1 MEKRYEG
8 FLAPHGLYIL
18 DTHTGEVRFIT
29 HVGEMQSTL
38 GVNSNTIDSK
48 LFMESAPVQTIQLS
62 PFENEVISS
71 YPYLIAKPFA
81 DLVRE
86 KDARMKCKLMV
97 DTFTAVL
104 KYMAMQ
110 LASEYLRAQDVKD
123 IQVHQTLTKDLSRPL
138 ISAWN
143 LLIGRCLPVLQD
155 NNVPFFSPE
164 IKDAYEKLETKCK
177 DPFLVSQSYSD
188 ENGEI
193 KTKTKKLGKIQALIN
208 YRNGLAHGFNQSQ
221 SRAQK
226 EFDEYYP
233 LLCDILQEV
242 RFVARYTLWH
252 VESSR
257 QGVNGIRLMGATPSR
272 KKVDFERDEI
282 NPAISPLFLVNDA
295 SGEILPL
302 YAFFDVDNSSE
313 TGLPEIGKDV
323 FVFEGNTKNTVIYL
337 SSSGEHLEKSTRYQ
351 HWKELLA
358 KKQFEVEWADAK
370 NISLE
375 MLHAI
380 GTHIS
385 ASGIQALI
393 SSGKYLR
400 EATIPRQDL
409 NEMLDSFCYGTY
421 NGFVLGGESGIG
433 KSTLLAQKTE
443 EWQATGNMVAFY
455 RGSALNQSDIANK
468 FLRDCAL
475 KVNYVEDFLSLLHNK
490 FHQTEKKCFLI
501 IDALNEY
508 AGDLND
514 LIQSVENIVAQSS
527 NFPWFK
533 LVVSIRDSAYN
544 RVKSKFGEIAGSQYF
559 TIEEDKGG
567 EKVKTNIVRLKPVAK
582 DFVEQLYNAYREYKW
597 KENTSTEDEG
607 YYKFRPLS
615 TFSEL
620 DPEGSTVQL
629 IRSPLMARLV
639 MQSFHRANLPQ
650 QLNNDEAMRLYQDN
664 IVLEKIDDSPG
675 FPERKK
681 LLTLLVSELDRCSV
695 DRLERDELIKHHALR
710 SYLINNQKDSA
721 YIQLLDLGVVME
733 EWEGENCY
741 VRFLFDKLLEFL
753 LAELHWPRVNN
764 SMELMILTKRAE
776 SFKILQGAI
785 EIILIR
791 LCLNKQSNILVE
803 LIDLSDKEP
812 EVIQLLVKD
821 IGVRILF
828 TLCNEHQN
836 VFEEVISEFPN
847 SPSHVDL
854 VILNDLLDK
863 LFITGNLIS
872 FEKVMS
878 VAIQEAKLLDDRKV
892 LSDLFLS
899 QSTFDNLKGD
909 IDRSLENIQKS
920 LLIKKEINDYRG
932 YSKCINAK
940 GVWYL
945 NSSKL
950 QDAEK
955 FFFEALNGFTNINDK
970 LGMSQSLH
978 SLGRLYVALG
988 DRKESERCILQ
999 SLELKRQLNDRIEIS
1014 KSLNN
1019 LANTYKF
1026 QNKLEEAK
1034 IIYIEALSVFK
1045 ELGHKVGISTV
1056 LMNLGML
1063 CKEKGNIIEAEKF
1076 YNESLKIRLHL
1087 GYKKGISSCIS
1098 NLGNLYFENSDFEKA
1113 KANFMEALTIN
1124 KYLSDISGI
1133 IGVIHR
1139 TFSLMDDIER
1149 ENYYTYIMLLLKDI
1163 ISPNLLSKIANIELM
1178 KNCLSNQ
1185 LVDASTLQKHVKDV
1199 LHQKNKS
1206 TLRDIDDLPVEA
1218 FYHTVIKLIELN
1230 ELDFAKEVAVEALNT
1245 IGESRSIRKEYF
1257 LRILKELDQR

>member
-29 HVGEMQSTL
+29 HVGDMQSTL

-48 LFMESAPVQTIQLS
+48 LFTEAAPVQITQLS
-62 PFENEVISS
+62 TFENEVISS

-110 LASEYLRAQDVKD
+110 LASEYLRAQDIKD
-123 IQVHQTLTKDLSRPL
+123 MQVHQTLTKDLSRPL

-143 LLIGRCLPVLQD
+143 LLIARCLPVLQD
-155 NNVPFFSPE
+155 NKVPFFSPE
-164 IKDAYEKLETKCK
+164 IKEAYEKLESKCK

-188 ENGEI
+188 EDGQI

-221 SRAQK
+221 TRAQK

-242 RFVARYTLWH
+242 RFVSRYTLWH

-257 QGVNGIRLMGATPSR
+257 QGVNGIRLMGATPSM
-272 KKVDFERDEI
+272 KKVDFERGEI

-302 YAFFDVDNSSE
+302 YAFFDVDNASE

-337 SSSGEHLEKSTRYQ
+337 SSNGEHLEKSSRFQ

-358 KKQFEVEWADAK
+358 KKHFQVEWADAK

-375 MLHAI
+375 ILHAI

-385 ASGIQALI
+385 AASIQALLT
-393 SSGKYLR
+393 SGKYLR

-443 EWQATGNMVAFY
+443 EWQASGNMVAFY

-475 KVNYVEDFLSLLHNK
+475 KVNYFEDFLSLLHPQFN
-490 FHQTEKKCFLI
+490 QTEKKCFLI

-508 AGDLND
+508 AGDLNE

-544 RVKSKFGEIAGSQYF
+544 RANSKFGEIAGAQYF
-559 TIEEDKGG
+559 TVEEDKGG
-567 EKVKTNIVRLKPVAK
+567 EKVKTNIIRLKPVGK

-597 KENTSTEDEG
+597 KDSADTDVEG
-607 YYKFRPLS
+607 SYKFRPMT
-615 TFSEL
+615 TFVEL

-639 MQSFHRANLPQ
+639 MQSFHRAKLPH

-681 LLTLLVSELDRCSV
+681 LLTLLVSELDRCSA
-695 DRLERDELIKHHALR
+695 DRLERDELIKHPALR

-741 VRFLFDKLLEFL
+741 VRFSFDKLLEFL

-764 SMELMILTKRAE
+764 SLELIILTKRAE

-791 LCLNKQSNILVE
+791 FCLNKQSNILVE
-803 LIDLSDKEP
+803 LIDLADTESES
-812 EVIQLLVKD
+812 IQRLVKD

-828 TLCNEHQN
+828 TLCNEHHSL
-836 VFEEVISEFPN
+836 FGEVIAEFPK
-847 SPSHVDL
+847 SPSKVDL
-854 VILNDLLDK
+854 YILKDLLDR
-863 LFITGNLIS
+863 LYLTGNLRG
-872 FEKVMS
+872 FETVMP
-878 VAIQEAKLLDDRKV
+878 VAIEEAELLDDKKV
-892 LSDLFLS
+892 LSDLIYRQAALDGLQNRVEDCIS
-899 QSTFDNLKGD
+899 KIERAIEIKIEIKDEKGHA
-909 IDRSLENIQKS
+909 SCLW
-920 LLIKKEINDYRG
+920 
-932 YSKCINAK
+932 AK
-940 GVWYL
+940 GVQLKHQGKITESEKLYRDSLEINRRLNDKKGISTSL
-945 NSSKL
+945 NSIGILYKEKGDFEMAQKL
-950 QDAEK
+950 Y
-955 FFFEALNGFTNINDK
+955 FE
-970 LGMSQSLH
+970 
-978 SLGRLYVALG
+978 
-988 DRKESERCILQ
+988 
-999 SLELKRQLNDRIEIS
+999 SLELKRQIGDKEGIGI
-1014 KSLNN
+1014 SLNN
-1019 LANTYKF
+1019 LGIIYK
-1026 QNKLEEAK
+1026 NIGKLSEAKKMYEEA
-1034 IIYIEALSVFK
+1034 ILHFK
-1045 ELGHKVGISTV
+1045 EMGHRVGIST
-1056 LMNLGML
+1056 LL
-1063 CKEKGNIIEAEKF
+1063 
-1076 YNESLKIRLHL
+1076 
-1087 GYKKGISSCIS
+1087 S
-1098 NLGNLYFENSDFEKA
+1098 NLGVLALDDENELKA
-1113 KANFMEALTIN
+1113 KELFTESIRIKKDLKDTRSMLMF
-1124 KYLSDISGI
+1124 
-1133 IGVIHR
+1133 IHR
-1139 TFSLMDDIER
+1139 SFHLFDRKDQIVYLKEFDELKTIRFTNAEKCWLEDIKLIDMCMDENILKPQFILSSVNSILQFVTEIQTNDIG
-1149 ENYYTYIMLLLKDI
+1149 
-1163 ISPNLLSKIANIELM
+1163 ELP
-1178 KNCLSNQ
+1178 
-1185 LVDASTLQKHVKDV
+1185 
-1199 LHQKNKS
+1199 
-1206 TLRDIDDLPVEA
+1206 IEA
-1218 FYHTVIKLIELN
+1218 FYFASRKLVDLN
-1230 ELDFAKEVAVEALNT
+1230 EIESAKNLANHALKW
-1245 IGESRSIRKEYF
+1245 IGERKSRRKD
-1257 LRILKELDQR
+1257 ELVKMLELI